1 MDPIPNQDQEES
13 DNDNKTDPELER
25 IEGDN
30 VYLWSE
36 NV

>member
-1 MDPIPNQDQEES
+1 MDPIPNQDQEEN

-30 VYLWSE
+30 VYL
-36 NV
+36 

>member
-13 DNDNKTDPELER
+13 DKDNKTDPELER

-30 VYLWSE
+30 IYSWSE